1 MVNTLFR
8 IAGRGSDP
16 TSRRDAYAERV
27 TRTSRALNYG
37 EGREALLR
45 ATIHVVAQKGLRG
58 LTFRAVAEEAG
69 VNNTLIAHHFGNR
82 EKLLSAALEWTA
94 DRSIGAADLSEYATD
109 ADSFRA
115 ALVANVLSEPD
126 VEIFQFEMILEASR
140 RPELQ
145 PAVRALYRRYVE
157 ALASG
162 REALGA
168 PTSPA
173 LDLALFAALDG
184 LRLQYVSRSI
194 TADQLEA
201 AVIALGVAVSSS
213 AERAANE

>member
-1 MVNTLFR
+1 M
-8 IAGRGSDP
+8 
-16 TSRRDAYAERV
+16 
-27 TRTSRALNYG
+27 TRTTRSLNYG

-45 ATIHVVAQKGLRG
+45 ATVHVVAQKGLRG

-82 EKLLSAALEWTA
+82 DKLLAAALEWTA

-109 ADSFRA
+109 ADAFRA

-145 PAVRALYRRYVE
+145 PSVRSLYRRYVQ

-162 REALGA
+162 REKLGA
-168 PTSPA
+168 PTSEP
-173 LDLALFAALDG
+173 LNLALFAALDG
-184 LRLQYVSRSI
+184 LMLQYLSRSI
-194 TADQLEA
+194 TASQLEA
-201 AVIALGVAVSSS
+201 AVQALGIAVST
-213 AERAANE
+213 APERSLHP